1 MLRSDAG
8 LLGVAV
14 NGRAGP
20 RGRSRHVLALVA
32 GVALALSVGAVT
44 ATSASAFSVLTACEI
59 DVGNETGYAMQMY
72 SQDVHGFKDDWAKP
86 SEDDSSVI
94 TYSAG
99 SLEPAYNHCSIDLRF
114 QLQTPDGSGWSQG
127 LETYVYDPNSGHN
140 NAFANATGDF
150 AQRTCV
156 TTTPND
162 YGAGEVLDV
171 SVDPGPCVSCP
182 IYPCFGTNSATR
194 LSAGGDPLSRAGDA
208 ARRLPRPKQVP
219 SLLRRG
225 DLTGRGWGRATRPG
239 DLGHLGRVLLAAKVP
254 ASCRDKNKE
263 SLPSPLREGASAF
276 SRRGG
281 AEFIGAG
288 HGIYANAR
296 QSRRTIDDAVSTQS
310 IGCFARLLTS
320 KRFHTTVSTKRLS
333 VTLAGRR
340 LIFNRLKVS
349 THSGARITRTD
360 YIDLTGVQHGKA
372 NALLIFASDKRH
384 PDARGVAAAI
394 GAVAGRLP

>member
-1 MLRSDAG
+1 
-8 LLGVAV
+8 
-14 NGRAGP
+14 
-20 RGRSRHVLALVA
+20 LALVA
-32 GVALALSVGAVT
+32 GVALALSGGAVT
-44 ATSASAFSVLTACEI
+44 ATSASAFSVLTSCEI
-59 DVGNETGYAMQMY
+59 DVGNNTGYAMQMY
-72 SQDVHGFKDDWAKP
+72 SQDVKGFKGEDWAKP
-86 SEDDSSVI
+86 NEDGFT

-99 SLEPAYNHCSIDLRF
+99 SFEPAWNHCSIDLRF

-140 NAFANATGDF
+140 NAFATATGDF

-156 TTTPND
+156 TTSPQD
-162 YGAGEVLDV
+162 GGEVEKLYV
-171 SVDPGPCVSCP
+171 YVDSGPCVPCA

-194 LSAGGDPLSRAGDA
+194 LRATGDPLSPTRDA

-239 DLGHLGRVLLAAKVP
+239 DFGLLGRVLLAAKVP
-254 ASCRDKNKE
+254 ASCQDKKKE

-288 HGIYANAR
+288 QGLYANAR

-310 IGCFARLLTS
+310 IGCIARLLTS

-349 THSGARITRTD
+349 THSGAHIIRTD
-360 YIDLTGVQHGKA
+360 YIDLTGVQRGKA

-384 PDARGVAAAI
+384 PDARGVAAAT